1 MKRMRKSLPVI
12 GLVALLIIAI
22 IGGTFAYFTQTDT
35 AENYLAA
42 KNYDSTLTE
51 DFEPPPDGFTPE
63 VEVVKEVGVT
73 NTGEIPML
81 VRITYE
87 EYWDNVLNAGLVLAD
102 PVAGIYD
109 GDTEADSLVRKT
121 AGSGWLYG
129 GDGYFYFMT
138 VLAPGGVTGKFITAI
153 ELKDAAAVTTKTYT
167 VKSWNGVLPD
177 PDVQTFTGPTAEDD
191 KDAFITS
198 LGGQYPYQVITNES
212 TTMPGGTDYRL
223 KLTTQTIQA
232 IGEAADTWA
241 ATVTV
246 PAVDLFLDA
255 IV

>member
-1 MKRMRKSLPVI
+1 MPAV
-12 GLVALLIIAI
+12 
-22 IGGTFAYFTQTDT
+22 T
-35 AENYLAA
+35 AENYLEA
-42 KNYDSTLTE
+42 KNYDSNITE
-51 DFEPPPDGFTPE
+51 NYEPPHDGFTPE
-63 VEVVKEVGVT
+63 VLVTKEVGVT
-73 NTGEIPML
+73 NTGDIPML

-109 GDTEADSLVRKT
+109 GDTETDSLVRKT

-129 GDGYFYFMT
+129 GDGYFYYMT
-138 VLAPGGVTGKFITAI
+138 VLDPGGVTGKFITAI

-167 VKSWNGVLPD
+167 VKSWDKVLPD
-177 PDVQTFTGPTAEDD
+177 PDINVFTGPTAEAD
-191 KDAFITS
+191 KDAFIAS
-198 LGGQYPYQVITNES
+198 LGGHFAYQVITNES

-223 KLTTQTIQA
+223 KLTTNTIQA

-246 PAVDLFLDA
+246 PAVDAFLDA

>member
-1 MKRMRKSLPVI
+1 MKKFRKSLPIVS
-12 GLVALLIIAI
+12 LVALLIISI

-51 DFEPPPDGFTPE
+51 NFEPPPDGFTPE
-63 VEVVKEVGVT
+63 VKVTKEVGVT
-73 NTGEIPML
+73 NTGEIPMI

-87 EYWDNVLNAGLVLAD
+87 EYWDAVINAGLVLAD

-109 GDTEADSLVRKT
+109 GDTETDSLVRKT
-121 AGSGWLYG
+121 AGTGWTYG
-129 GDGYFYFMT
+129 GDGYFYYMSI
-138 VLAPGGVTGKFITAI
+138 LAPAGVTGKFITAI
-153 ELKDAAAVTTKTYT
+153 ELKDSAAVTTVTFDVTY
-167 VKSWNGVLPD
+167 WNGTAFVK
-177 PDVQTFTGPTAEDD
+177 VTGLTLAA
-191 KDAFITS
+191 KDALIAGLTT
-198 LGGQYPYQVITNES
+198 GQYVSQIITNES
-212 TTMPGGTDYRL
+212 TTMPGGTKYRL
-223 KLTTQTIQA
+223 KFTTQTMQA

-246 PAVDLFLDA
+246 PAVDTFLAA